1 MNGTF
6 LDEQH
11 DLLELVANRLT
22 HLQIRYFVT
31 GSQASTI
38 YGEPRFTLDIDI
50 VIELSDSEIPA
61 FMDAFNSEDFYL
73 SHSAVQ
79 DAVQRREMFN
89 LLHPSTGGKVDF
101 VVAKDSDFDRSR
113 MQRTRQILIGANIT
127 AEFASPEDVILKKL
141 DWYRR
146 DKSDRHIR
154 DIVGVLKVQGSKIDK
169 HYLQQWVNELKVSS
183 VWDIIVNAYSPA
195 AFGTEEQ

>member
-1 MNGTF
+1 
-6 LDEQH
+6 
-11 DLLELVANRLT
+11 
-22 HLQIRYFVT
+22 
-31 GSQASTI
+31 
-38 YGEPRFTLDIDI
+38 
-50 VIELSDSEIPA
+50 
-61 FMDAFNSEDFYL
+61 
-73 SHSAVQ
+73 
-79 DAVQRREMFN
+79 
-89 LLHPSTGGKVDF
+89 
-101 VVAKDSDFDRSR
+101 